1 MPVLNEER
9 HLAESVQRMLQ
20 QQYDGELEVV
30 LAIGPSKDDT
40 EAIAAEL
47 AASDPRVVVV
57 ANPSGKTPAGL
68 NAAIAAAHHD
78 IIVRMD
84 AHALVGP
91 EYVQIAVDTLE
102 RTGAENVGGVMA
114 AEGVTEFEKAVAAA
128 MTSKIGVG
136 GASFHVGGEEG
147 EALTVYLGCFRRS
160 ALERVGGY
168 DEVMERAQDW
178 EMNYRIRNTGGIV
191 WFNPALHVTY
201 RPRRTLGALAR
212 QYFDYGR
219 WRREVA
225 RRYPETLSLR
235 YLAPPIAV
243 IALTLALVAYLIG
256 MWVFWPAAVLGGLVI
271 VGYLALVVLGSM
283 LQWSGLSW
291 GSRLWL
297 PIVIITMHLSWGTG
311 FLRGG
316 AGS

>member
-9 HLAESVQRMLQ
+9 HLGQSVQRILD
-20 QQYDGELEVV
+20 QQYDGPLQVV
-30 LAIGPSKDDT
+30 LAIGPSKDRT

-47 AASDPRVVVV
+47 AAADPRVVVV
-57 ANPSGKTPAGL
+57 ANPTGKTPAGL
-68 NAAIAAAHHD
+68 NAAIAAAQHD
-78 IIVRMD
+78 IILRMD
-84 AHALVGP
+84 AHALVDP
-91 EYVQIAVDTLE
+91 QYVATAVETLQ
-102 RTGAENVGGVMA
+102 RTGADNVGGVMA
-114 AEGVTEFEKAVAAA
+114 AEGVTDFEKAVAAA

-160 ALERVGGY
+160 ALQRVGGY

-178 EMNYRIRNTGGIV
+178 EMNYRIRNTGGLV

-201 RPRRTLGALAR
+201 RPRRTLAALSR

-225 RRYPETLSLR
+225 RRYPETVSLR

-243 IALTLALVAYLIG
+243 IALAVALVCVVVGAVFSPPLLALGIFVIAAYL
-256 MWVFWPAAVLGGLVI
+256 L
-271 VGYLALVVLGSM
+271 LVVAGSL
-283 LQWSGLSW
+283 LQARGLSLR
-291 GSRLWL
+291 SVLWL
-297 PIVIITMHLSWGTG
+297 PVVIVTMHVSWGIG

-316 AGS
+316 AGR